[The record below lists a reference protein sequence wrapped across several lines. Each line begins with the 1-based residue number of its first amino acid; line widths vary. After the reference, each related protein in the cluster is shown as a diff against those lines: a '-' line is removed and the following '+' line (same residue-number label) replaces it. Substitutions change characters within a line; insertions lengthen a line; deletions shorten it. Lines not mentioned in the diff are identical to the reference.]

1 MKPPSL
7 LVNCCGCIGILLLA
21 GRCQG
26 FVASRGGAGVL
37 TPIRV
42 EEERTR
48 RTLSGGGGS
57 NDATRITI
65 TRQKKVLALSALP
78 DATAAATTATSAAA
92 NLLMWQQS
100 GSNDAAA
107 PLFLSNDWWTSTTGL
122 VDAFY
127 GTLPAAAP
135 TFSLLLLA
143 LHGVAA
149 VSHKFAHPPKGYQ
162 TGHEPY
168 ARGRYDPEAAIAYYR
183 HHPWLVLRR
192 AVEVWRLSYAFLWSW
207 GLDTYVYKSEP
218 QHRQRHALALVELI
232 TRIGPTAIK
241 VGQALYVLPSLC
253 LVP

>member
-1 MKPPSL
+1 
-7 LVNCCGCIGILLLA
+7 VT
-21 GRCQG
+21 
-26 FVASRGGAGVL
+26 VAA
-37 TPIRV
+37 I
-42 EEERTR
+42 
-48 RTLSGGGGS
+48 
-57 NDATRITI
+57 RITI

-78 DATAAATTATSAAA
+78 DAATTSTEVM

-100 GSNDAAA
+100 GNDAA
-107 PLFLSNDWWTSTTGL
+107 PFF

-207 GLDTYVYKSEP
+207 GLDTYVYRTEP
-218 QHRQRHALALVELI
+218 QHRRRHALALVELI

-241 VGQALYVLPSLC
+241 VGQALYV
-253 LVP
+253 